1 MSRSNA
7 RSSSPEAVQ
16 EQSPD
21 ASWTCAKE
29 DDEELKEA
37 DEELKAS
44 KLSSII
50 DMLPTTASKYSAAE
64 IEDYIDKLANDAL
77 PYRKDRIAIKEDM
90 GILKCSRCKEI
101 KPFACF
107 RVRKRYSEQH
117 VSRYHECSQ
126 CAVLNKR
133 VYREA
138 CAAAAMALTP
148 NVKLT
153 RSGNVAGGTSFKRL
167 REMVASEL

>member
-1 MSRSNA
+1 
-7 RSSSPEAVQ
+7 
-16 EQSPD
+16 
-21 ASWTCAKE
+21 
-29 DDEELKEA
+29 
-37 DEELKAS
+37 
-44 KLSSII
+44 
-50 DMLPTTASKYSAAE
+50 MLPTTASKYSAAE
-64 IEDYIDKLANDAL
+64 IEDYIDKLANDEL

-90 GILKCSRCKEI
+90 GILKCSHCKEI

-117 VSRYHECSQ
+117 VSRYNECSK

-148 NVKLT
+148 SVKLT
-153 RSGNVAGGTSFKRL
+153 RSGNVVGGTSFKRL
-167 REMVASEL
+167 RESVGGGDL